1 MIKGDNNMKKDRNAF
16 FQNQSASSYF
26 YPTTPNMGGMMPN
39 MGGAYPM
46 ATESS
51 SNFYQG
57 PIMQQ
62 PNVGADYS
70 SELESRLAKIER
82 QISRLDS
89 RVTKLESETLTS
101 SSGSNDYTTN
111 NNMYML

>member
-1 MIKGDNNMKKDRNAF
+1 MKKDRNAF

-26 YPTTPNMGGMMPN
+26 YPSAPNMGGMMPN
-39 MGGAYPM
+39 AGGYPM

-57 PIMQQ
+57 PI
-62 PNVGADYS
+62 VGAPMPAASEYS

-82 QISRLDS
+82 QISRLDT
-89 RVTKLESETLTS
+89 RVTKLESEFPNP
-101 SSGSNDYTTN
+101 SNAGTDYTTN
-111 NNMYML
+111 NMYML

>member
-1 MIKGDNNMKKDRNAF
+1 MKKDRNAF

-26 YPTTPNMGGMMPN
+26 YPTNPMPFAN
-39 MGGAYPM
+39 QAPAAYPM

-57 PIMQQ
+57 PIMAPVTPQ
-62 PNVGADYS
+62 VDTYS

-82 QISRLDS
+82 QINRLDT
-89 RVTKLESETLTS
+89 RVTKLESELSTNI
-101 SSGSNDYTTN
+101 GSNTEFSTT
-111 NNMYML
+111 NNMYMI

>member
-1 MIKGDNNMKKDRNAF
+1 MKKDRNAF

-26 YPTTPNMGGMMPN
+26 YPSAPMQ
-39 MGGAYPM
+39 GAPMNAGYPM

-57 PIMQQ
+57 PVIT
-62 PNVGADYS
+62 PVGSNMPQTADYGYS

-82 QISRLDS
+82 ALNRLDTRLS
-89 RVTKLESETLTS
+89 KLESELS
-101 SSGSNDYTTN
+101 ANSSGNEYTTN
-111 NNMYML
+111 NMYMV

>member
-1 MIKGDNNMKKDRNAF
+1 MKKDRNAF

-26 YPTTPNMGGMMPN
+26 YPTAAPMNNPNM
-39 MGGAYPM
+39 MGSYPM

-57 PIMQQ
+57 PIMTPVMQ
-62 PNVGADYS
+62 PESYS

-82 QISRLDS
+82 SINRLDT
-89 RVTKLESETLTS
+89 RVSKLESEIP
-101 SSGSNDYTTN
+101 SGNISQNDYTTN
-111 NNMYML
+111 NNMYMI

>member
-1 MIKGDNNMKKDRNAF
+1 MKKDRNAF

-26 YPTTPNMGGMMPN
+26 YPTTPNMGGMMMPN

-57 PIMQQ
+57 PVIQQQQ
-62 PNVGADYS
+62 PMGSDYS

-82 QISRLDS
+82 QISRLDT
-89 RVTKLESETLTS
+89 RVTKLESETFSVGNAGT
-101 SSGSNDYTTN
+101 DYTTN
-111 NNMYML
+111 NMYML